1 MGIIVIVIG
10 LALSIGLHEFGHLIP
25 AKLFGVKVPVWAI
38 GFGPKLF
45 SKKIGET
52 EYSFRLIPLGGYI
65 TMIGMYPPDRKGK
78 DASRRFGRLIG
89 QAREA
94 HSEHMVEGDAGVRTL
109 YSLPAWKRIIIMF
122 GGPFVNLV
130 LGLSILTGVFATV
143 GTTAQTTSVDKVIAC
158 IEAMTQGDC
167 EASTDP
173 TPAALAGLMAGDTI
187 VTVAGKPVSNYAELQ
202 AQLTGSNAAVQ
213 VQIDRDGVLLDKL
226 LPAVW
231 ADLPYTDPKTG
242 KTTTKSTR
250 IIGVSFAVKQVPAGL
265 GESFVKSGEM
275 VTGTFGLIGSF
286 PQQVY
291 STLSSTVTA
300 TERDP
305 AGAVS
310 ILGIAQ
316 ASSQVDSLAYWLYLI
331 GALNI
336 ALFAFNM
343 IPLPP
348 LDGGHIAGAIYEY
361 LKRGA
366 YRVMGKKDP
375 GPVDTAL
382 MAPIAQFMFLL
393 LLAAGL
399 LMIVADAVNPIR
411 F

>member
-1 MGIIVIVIG
+1 MGILVIVIG

-78 DASRRFGRLIG
+78 DSTRRFGSLIA

-130 LGLSILTGVFATV
+130 LGLSILTGVFVSV
-143 GTTAQTTSVDKVIAC
+143 GTPQQTTSVDKVIAC
-158 IEAMTQGDC
+158 VEAMTQGSC
-167 EASTDP
+167 ENSTKP
-173 TPAALAGLMAGDTI
+173 TPAASAELMAGDTI
-187 VTVAGKPVSNYAELQ
+187 VTMAGKPVTNYAELQ
-202 AQLTGSNAAVQ
+202 AQLTSSNAAVL
-213 VQIDRDGVLLDKL
+213 VEIDRNGVLLEKL

-231 ADLPYTDPKTG
+231 ADLPYQDPETG
-242 KTTTKSTR
+242 KVTTKSTR
-250 IIGVSFAVKQVPAGL
+250 IIGVSFAVKQVPAGV
-265 GESFVKSGEM
+265 GESFARSGDM
-275 VTGTFGLIGSF
+275 VTGTFNLIGTF

-291 STLSSTVTA
+291 STLSSLVTGS
-300 TERDP
+300 ERDP

-310 ILGIAQ
+310 ILGVAQ
-316 ASSQVDSLAYWLYLI
+316 ASTQVDSWAYWFYLI

-336 ALFAFNM
+336 ALFVFNM

-348 LDGGHIAGAIYEY
+348 LDGGHIAGGIYEY

-366 YRVMGKKDP
+366 YRVLGKKDP

-411 F
+411 L

>member
-1 MGIIVIVIG
+1 MGILVIVIG

-52 EYSFRLIPLGGYI
+52 EYSFRLIPLGGFI

-78 DASRRFGRLIG
+78 DSTRRFGNLIS
-89 QAREA
+89 QARQA
-94 HSEHMVEGDAGVRTL
+94 HSEHMVEGDAGKRTL

-130 LGLSILTGVFATV
+130 LGLSLLTGVFVSV
-143 GTTAQTTSVDKVIAC
+143 GTPQQTTKVDKVIAC
-158 IEAMTQGDC
+158 VEAMTQGECDDT
-167 EASTDP
+167 SIP
-173 TPAALAGLMAGDTI
+173 TPAVSAGLTAGDKILAVDGTQ
-187 VTVAGKPVSNYAELQ
+187 VTTYAELQ
-202 AQLTGSNAAVQ
+202 AQLAASKQPVALNIERNGSTMT
-213 VQIDRDGVLLDKL
+213 KT

-231 ADLPYTDPKTG
+231 ADLPYQDPETG
-242 KTTTKSTR
+242 KVITKSVR
-250 IIGVSFAVKQVPAGL
+250 IIGVSFAVVQVPAGV
-265 GESFVKSGEM
+265 GESLSRAGDM

-291 STLSSTVTA
+291 SALETTVTGND
-300 TERDP
+300 RDP

-310 ILGIAQ
+310 ILGVAQ
-316 ASSQVDSLAYWLYLI
+316 ASAQVDSLAYWLYLI

-336 ALFAFNM
+336 ALFVFNM

-348 LDGGHIAGAIYEY
+348 LDGGHIAGGIYEY

-366 YRVMGKKDP
+366 FRLVGKKDP

-393 LLAAGL
+393 LLVAGL
-399 LMIVADAVNPIR
+399 LMIVVDLVNPIR

>member
-1 MGIIVIVIG
+1 MGIFVIVIG
-10 LALSIGLHEFGHLIP
+10 LAVSIGLHEFGHLIP
-25 AKLFGVKVPVWAI
+25 AKLFGVKVPMWAI

-52 EYSFRLIPLGGYI
+52 EYSFRLIPLGGFI

-78 DASRRFGRLIG
+78 DSKRRFGRLIA

-94 HSEHMVEGDAGVRTL
+94 HSEHMVEGDAGKRTL

-130 LGLSILTGVFATV
+130 LGLSLLTGVFVSV
-143 GTTAQTTSVDKVIAC
+143 GTPQQTTKVGQVIAC
-158 IEAMTQGDC
+158 VDAMTQGECD
-167 EASTDP
+167 ESSTP
-173 TPAALAGLMAGDTI
+173 TPAVSAGLTAGDEI
-187 VTVAGKPVSNYAELQ
+187 LAVDGKQVTSYAELQ
-202 AQLTGSNAAVQ
+202 SQLADSNQPVDLRVERNGSQLT
-213 VQIDRDGVLLDKL
+213 KT

-231 ADLPYTDPKTG
+231 ADLPYQDPETG
-242 KTTTKSTR
+242 KVSTKSVR
-250 IIGVSFAVKQVPAGL
+250 IIGVSFEVVQVPAGV
-265 GESFVKSGEM
+265 GESFSRAGDM
-275 VTGTFGLIGSF
+275 VTGTFGLIASF

-291 STLSSTVTA
+291 STLETTVTGQDRNP
-300 TERDP
+300 E
-305 AGAVS
+305 GAVS
-310 ILGIAQ
+310 ILGVAQ
-316 ASSQVDSLAYWLYLI
+316 ASSQIDSVAYWFYLL

-348 LDGGHIAGAIYEY
+348 LDGGHIAGAVYEY

-366 YRVMGKKDP
+366 FRLVGKKDP

-382 MAPIAQFMFLL
+382 MAPIAQVMFFVLL
-393 LLAAGL
+393 LAGL
-399 LMIVADAVNPIR
+399 LMILADVVNPIR

>member
-1 MGIIVIVIG
+1 MGILVIVIG

-52 EYSFRLIPLGGYI
+52 EYSFRLIPLGGFI
-65 TMIGMYPPDRKGK
+65 TMIGMYPPDRKGR
-78 DASRRFGRLIG
+78 DSTRRFGGLIA
-89 QAREA
+89 QARQA
-94 HSEHMVEGDAGVRTL
+94 HSEHMVEGDAGTRTL
-109 YSLPAWKRIIIMF
+109 YSLPAWKRIVIMF

-130 LGLSILTGVFATV
+130 LGLSLLTGVFVSV
-143 GTTAQTTSVDKVIAC
+143 GTPQQTTKVDKVIAC
-158 IEAMTQGDC
+158 VEAMTQGECDDT
-167 EASTDP
+167 SIP
-173 TPAALAGLMAGDTI
+173 TPAVSAGLTTGDTI
-187 VTVAGKPVSNYAELQ
+187 LAVDGKQVASYAELQ
-202 AQLTGSNAAVQ
+202 SQLAASKQPVNLT
-213 VQIDRDGVLLDKL
+213 IERDGVTLTKT

-231 ADLPYTDPKTG
+231 ADLPYQDPESG
-242 KTTTKSTR
+242 EVITKSVR
-250 IIGVSFAVKQVPAGL
+250 IIGVSFAIVQVPAGV
-265 GESFVKSGEM
+265 GESFSRAGDM

-291 STLSSTVTA
+291 SALETTVTGND
-300 TERDP
+300 RDP

-310 ILGIAQ
+310 ILGVAQ
-316 ASSQVDSLAYWLYLI
+316 ASAQVDSLAYWLYLI

-348 LDGGHIAGAIYEY
+348 LDGGHIAGGIYEY

-366 YRVMGKKDP
+366 FRLVGKKDP

-382 MAPIAQFMFLL
+382 MAPIAQVMFLVL
-393 LLAAGL
+393 LVAGL
-399 LMIVADAVNPIR
+399 LMIVADLVNPIR

>member
-1 MGIIVIVIG
+1 MGIAVIVIG

-25 AKLFGVKVPVWAI
+25 AKLFGVKVPVWAV

-78 DASRRFGRLIG
+78 DATRRFGSLIG

-94 HSEHMVEGDAGVRTL
+94 HSEHMVDGDAGVRTL

-130 LGLSILTGVFATV
+130 LGLSILTGVFVSV
-143 GTTAQTTSVDKVIAC
+143 GTPQQTTSVDKVIAC
-158 IEAMTQGDC
+158 VEAMTQGEC
-167 EASTDP
+167 HEFTTP
-173 TPAALAGLMAGDTI
+173 TPALIAGLEAGDEILSVDGKQVASYADLQVALAAS
-187 VTVAGKPVSNYAELQ
+187 KQPVELNIERN
-202 AQLTGSNAAVQ
+202 GSTLN
-213 VQIDRDGVLLDKL
+213 KT

-231 ADLPYTDPKTG
+231 ADLPYTDPATG
-242 KTTTKSTR
+242 KVTTKSVR
-250 IIGVSFAVKQVPAGL
+250 IIGVSFAVVQVPAGI
-265 GESFVKSGEM
+265 GESFARSGDM
-275 VTGTFGLIGSF
+275 VTGTFNLIGTF

-291 STLSSTVTA
+291 STLQSTVTGS
-300 TERDP
+300 ERDP

-310 ILGIAQ
+310 ILGVAQ
-316 ASSQVDSLAYWLYLI
+316 ASSQIDSWAYWFYLI

-336 ALFAFNM
+336 ALFVFNM

-348 LDGGHIAGAIYEY
+348 LDGGHIAGGIYEY

-366 YRVMGKKDP
+366 FKVLGKKDP

>member
-1 MGIIVIVIG
+1 MGILVIVIG

-78 DASRRFGRLIG
+78 DSTRRFGSLIA

-130 LGLSILTGVFATV
+130 LGLSILTGVFVSV
-143 GTTAQTTSVDKVIAC
+143 GTPQQTTSVDKVIAC
-158 IEAMTQGDC
+158 VEAMNQGSC
-167 EASTDP
+167 ENSTKP
-173 TPAALAGLMAGDTI
+173 TPAASAELMAGDTI
-187 VTVAGKPVSNYAELQ
+187 VAMAGKPVANYAELQ
-202 AQLTGSNAAVQ
+202 AQLTSSNAAVL
-213 VQIDRDGVLLDKL
+213 VQIDRNGVLLEKL

-231 ADLPYTDPKTG
+231 ADLPYQDPETG
-242 KTTTKSTR
+242 KVTTKSVR
-250 IIGVSFAVKQVPAGL
+250 IIGVSFAVVQVPAGI
-265 GESFVKSGEM
+265 GESFARSGDM
-275 VTGTFGLIGSF
+275 VTGTFNLIGTF

-291 STLSSTVTA
+291 STLSSLVTGS
-300 TERDP
+300 ERDP

-310 ILGIAQ
+310 ILGVAQ
-316 ASSQVDSLAYWLYLI
+316 ASTQVDSWAYWFYLI

-336 ALFAFNM
+336 ALFVFNM

-348 LDGGHIAGAIYEY
+348 LDGGHIAGGIYEY

-366 YRVMGKKDP
+366 YRVLGKKDP

>member
-1 MGIIVIVIG
+1 MGIAVIVIG

-78 DASRRFGRLIG
+78 DATRRFGRLIG

-109 YSLPAWKRIIIMF
+109 YSLPGWKRIIIMF

-143 GTTAQTTSVDKVIAC
+143 GTTAQTTSVAKVIAC
-158 IEAMTQGDC
+158 VEAMTQGSC
-167 EASTDP
+167 ATSTKP
-173 TPAALAGLMAGDTI
+173 TPAVTAGLIEGDTI
-187 VTVAGKPVSNYAELQ
+187 VAVNGRPVANYTELQ
-202 AQLTGSNAAVQ
+202 TQLTASNQAVL
-213 VQIDRDGVLLDKL
+213 VQLNRDGALLEKS

-231 ADLPYTDPKTG
+231 ADLPYTDPATG
-242 KTTTKSTR
+242 KVLTKSTR
-250 IIGVSFAVKQVPAGL
+250 IIGVSFAVTQVQAGL
-265 GESFVKSGEM
+265 GESFAKSGEM
-275 VTGTFGLIGSF
+275 VTGTFNLIGTF

-291 STLSSTVTA
+291 STLQSTVTGS
-300 TERDP
+300 ERDP

-310 ILGIAQ
+310 ILGVAQ
-316 ASSQVDSLAYWLYLI
+316 ASSQIDSWAYWFYLI

-336 ALFAFNM
+336 ALFVFNM

-348 LDGGHIAGAIYEY
+348 LDGGHIAGGIYEY

-366 YRVMGKKDP
+366 FKVLGKKDP

>member
-1 MGIIVIVIG
+1 MGILVIVIG

-78 DASRRFGRLIG
+78 DTTRRFGSLIA
-89 QAREA
+89 QARAA

-130 LGLSILTGVFATV
+130 LGLSLLTGVFVSVVTPQ
-143 GTTAQTTSVDKVIAC
+143 QTTSVDKVIAC
-158 IEAMTQGDC
+158 VEAMTQGSC
-167 EASTDP
+167 ENSTKP
-173 TPAALAGLMAGDTI
+173 TPAASAELMAGDTI
-187 VTVAGKPVSNYAELQ
+187 VTMAGKPVANYAELQ
-202 AQLTGSNAAVQ
+202 AQLTSSNAAVL
-213 VQIDRDGVLLDKL
+213 VQIDRNGVLLEKL

-231 ADLPYTDPKTG
+231 ADLPYQDPETG
-242 KTTTKSTR
+242 KVTTKSTR
-250 IIGVSFAVKQVPAGL
+250 IIGVSFAVKQVPAGI
-265 GESFVKSGEM
+265 GESFARSGEM
-275 VTGTFGLIGSF
+275 VTGTFNLIGTF

-291 STLSSTVTA
+291 STLSSLVTGS
-300 TERDP
+300 ERDP

-310 ILGIAQ
+310 ILGVAQ
-316 ASSQVDSLAYWLYLI
+316 ASTQVDSWAYWFYLI

-336 ALFAFNM
+336 ALFVFNM

-348 LDGGHIAGAIYEY
+348 LDGGHIAGGIYEY

-366 YRVMGKKDP
+366 YRVLGKKDP

>member
-1 MGIIVIVIG
+1 MGILVIVIG

-52 EYSFRLIPLGGYI
+52 EYSFRLIPLGGFI

-78 DASRRFGRLIG
+78 DATRRFGSLIA
-89 QAREA
+89 QARQA
-94 HSEHMVEGDAGVRTL
+94 HSEHMVEGDAGKRTL

-130 LGLSILTGVFATV
+130 LGLSLLTGVFVSV
-143 GTTAQTTSVDKVIAC
+143 GTPQQTTKVDKVIAC
-158 IEAMTQGDC
+158 VEAMTQGECDD
-167 EASTDP
+167 ASIP
-173 TPAALAGLMAGDTI
+173 TPAVSALLSAGDTI
-187 VTVAGKPVSNYAELQ
+187 LAVDGKEVTSYAELQ
-202 AQLTGSNAAVQ
+202 SQLAASKQPVALSIERNGST
-213 VQIDRDGVLLDKL
+213 LTKT

-231 ADLPYTDPKTG
+231 ADLPYQDPETG
-242 KTTTKSTR
+242 KVTTKSVR
-250 IIGVSFAVKQVPAGL
+250 IIGVSFAVVQVPAGV
-265 GESFVKSGEM
+265 GESFGRAGDM

-291 STLSSTVTA
+291 SALETTLTGND
-300 TERDP
+300 RDP

-310 ILGIAQ
+310 ILGVAQ
-316 ASSQVDSLAYWLYLI
+316 ASAQVDSLAYWLYLI

-336 ALFAFNM
+336 ALFVFNM

-348 LDGGHIAGAIYEY
+348 LDGGHIAGGIYEY

-366 YRVMGKKDP
+366 FRLVGKKDP

-382 MAPIAQFMFLL
+382 MAPIAQFMFLV

-399 LMIVADAVNPIR
+399 LMIIADLVNPIS

>member
-1 MGIIVIVIG
+1 MGILVIVIG

-78 DASRRFGRLIG
+78 DATRRFGSLIA

-130 LGLSILTGVFATV
+130 LGLSILTGVFVSV
-143 GTTAQTTSVDKVIAC
+143 GTPQQTTSVDKVIAC
-158 IEAMTQGDC
+158 VEAMTQGSC
-167 EASTDP
+167 ENSTKP
-173 TPAALAGLMAGDTI
+173 TPAASAELMAGDTI
-187 VTVAGKPVSNYAELQ
+187 VTMAGKPVANYAELQ
-202 AQLTGSNAAVQ
+202 AQLTSSNAAVL
-213 VQIDRDGVLLDKL
+213 VQIDRNGVLLEKL

-231 ADLPYTDPKTG
+231 ADLPYQDPETG
-242 KTTTKSTR
+242 KVTTKSTR
-250 IIGVSFAVKQVPAGL
+250 IIGVSFAVKQVPAGI
-265 GESFVKSGEM
+265 GESFARSGEM
-275 VTGTFGLIGSF
+275 VTGTFNLIGTF

-291 STLSSTVTA
+291 STLSSLVTGS
-300 TERDP
+300 ERDP

-310 ILGIAQ
+310 ILGVAQ
-316 ASSQVDSLAYWLYLI
+316 ASTQVDSWAYWFYLI

-336 ALFAFNM
+336 ALFVFNM

-348 LDGGHIAGAIYEY
+348 LDGGHIAGGIYEY

-366 YRVMGKKDP
+366 YRVLGKKDP

>member
-1 MGIIVIVIG
+1 MGIVVIVIG

-65 TMIGMYPPDRKGK
+65 TMIGMYPPDRKVK
-78 DASRRFGRLIG
+78 DSTRPFGRLIA
-89 QAREA
+89 QARDA

-130 LGLSILTGVFATV
+130 LGLSILTGVFATI

-158 IEAMTQGDC
+158 VEAMTQGSCD
-167 EASTDP
+167 ESTKP
-173 TPAALAGLMAGDTI
+173 TPAALAGLIGGDTI
-187 VTVAGKPVSNYAELQ
+187 VAVEGKAVTNYAELQ
-202 AQLTGSNAAVQ
+202 AQLTGSNAAVA
-213 VQIDRDGVLLDKL
+213 VQISRGGVLLEKL

-242 KTTTKSTR
+242 KVTTKSTR

-265 GESFVKSGEM
+265 GESFAKSGEM

-291 STLSSTVTA
+291 STLSSTVTG

-310 ILGIAQ
+310 ILGVAQ
-316 ASSQVDSLAYWLYLI
+316 ASSQVDSIAYWLYLI

-348 LDGGHIAGAIYEY
+348 LDGGHIAGGIYEY
-361 LKRGA
+361 LKRGSFKLL
-366 YRVMGKKDP
+366 GKKDP

>member
-1 MGIIVIVIG
+1 MGIFVIVIG

-25 AKLFGVKVPVWAI
+25 AKIFGVKVPVWAI

-52 EYSFRLIPLGGYI
+52 EYSFRLIPLGGFI

-78 DASRRFGRLIG
+78 DATRRFGGLIA
-89 QAREA
+89 QARQA
-94 HSEHMVEGDAGVRTL
+94 HSEHMVEGEAGTRTL

-130 LGLSILTGVFATV
+130 LGLSLLTGVFVSV
-143 GTTAQTTSVDKVIAC
+143 GTPQQTTKVDKVIAC
-158 IEAMTQGDC
+158 VEAMTQGEC
-167 EASTDP
+167 HEFTTP
-173 TPAALAGLMAGDTI
+173 TPAFIAGLSAGDEI
-187 VTVAGKPVSNYAELQ
+187 LAVDGKQVASYAELQ
-202 AQLTGSNAAVQ
+202 DTLADSKQPVQLKIERSGST
-213 VQIDRDGVLLDKL
+213 LTKT

-231 ADLPYTDPKTG
+231 ADLPYQDPETG
-242 KTTTKSTR
+242 KVITKSVR
-250 IIGVSFAVKQVPAGL
+250 IIGVSFAVVQVPAGV
-265 GESFVKSGEM
+265 GESFNRAGEM

-291 STLSSTVTA
+291 STLESTVTGQD
-300 TERDP
+300 RDP

-310 ILGIAQ
+310 ILGVAQ

-336 ALFAFNM
+336 ALFVFNM

-348 LDGGHIAGAIYEY
+348 LDGGHIAGGVYEY

-366 YRVMGKKDP
+366 FRLVGKKDP

-382 MAPIAQFMFLL
+382 MAPLAQAMFLVL
-393 LLAAGL
+393 LVAGV

>member
-1 MGIIVIVIG
+1 MGILVIVIG

-52 EYSFRLIPLGGYI
+52 EYSFRLIPLGGFI
-65 TMIGMYPPDRKGK
+65 TMIGMYPPDRKGR
-78 DASRRFGRLIG
+78 DSTRRFGGLIA
-89 QAREA
+89 QARQA
-94 HSEHMVEGDAGVRTL
+94 HSEHMVEGDAGTRTL
-109 YSLPAWKRIIIMF
+109 YSLPAWKRIVIMF

-130 LGLSILTGVFATV
+130 LGLSLLTGVFVSV
-143 GTTAQTTSVDKVIAC
+143 GTPQQTTKVDKVIAC
-158 IEAMTQGDC
+158 VEAMTQGECDDT
-167 EASTDP
+167 STP
-173 TPAALAGLMAGDTI
+173 TPAVSAGLTAGDTI
-187 VTVAGKPVSNYAELQ
+187 LAVDGKKVTSYAELQ
-202 AQLTGSNAAVQ
+202 AELAASQQPVDLK
-213 VQIDRDGVLLDKL
+213 IERDGSALTKT

-231 ADLPYTDPKTG
+231 ADLPYQDPESG
-242 KTTTKSTR
+242 KVITKSVR
-250 IIGVSFAVKQVPAGL
+250 IIGVSFAVVQVPAGV
-265 GESFVKSGEM
+265 GESFSRAGGM

-291 STLSSTVTA
+291 SALETTVTGND
-300 TERDP
+300 RDP

-310 ILGIAQ
+310 ILGVAQ
-316 ASSQVDSLAYWLYLI
+316 ASAQVDSLAYWLYLI

-366 YRVMGKKDP
+366 FRLVGKKDP

-382 MAPIAQFMFLL
+382 MAPIAQFMFLVL
-393 LLAAGL
+393 LVAGL
-399 LMIVADAVNPIR
+399 LMIVADLVNPIR

>member
-1 MGIIVIVIG
+1 MGILVIVIG

-52 EYSFRLIPLGGYI
+52 EYSFRLIPLGGFI

-78 DASRRFGRLIG
+78 DSTRRFGNLIS
-89 QAREA
+89 QARQA
-94 HSEHMVEGDAGVRTL
+94 HSEHMVEGDAGKRTL

-130 LGLSILTGVFATV
+130 LGLSLLTGVFVSV
-143 GTTAQTTSVDKVIAC
+143 GTPQQTTKVDKVIAC
-158 IEAMTQGDC
+158 VEAMTQGECDDT
-167 EASTDP
+167 SIP
-173 TPAALAGLMAGDTI
+173 TPAVSAGLTAGDKILAVDGTQ
-187 VTVAGKPVSNYAELQ
+187 VTTYAELQ
-202 AQLTGSNAAVQ
+202 AQLAASKQPVALNIERNGSTMT
-213 VQIDRDGVLLDKL
+213 KT

-231 ADLPYTDPKTG
+231 ADLPYQDPETG
-242 KTTTKSTR
+242 KVITKSVR
-250 IIGVSFAVKQVPAGL
+250 IIGVSFAVVQVPAGV
-265 GESFVKSGEM
+265 GESFNRAGDM

-291 STLSSTVTA
+291 SALETTVTGND
-300 TERDP
+300 RDP

-310 ILGIAQ
+310 ILGVAQ
-316 ASSQVDSLAYWLYLI
+316 ASAQVDSLAYWLYLI

-336 ALFAFNM
+336 ALFVFNM

-348 LDGGHIAGAIYEY
+348 LDGGHIAGGIYEY

-366 YRVMGKKDP
+366 FRLVGKKDP

-393 LLAAGL
+393 LLVAGL
-399 LMIVADAVNPIR
+399 LMIVVDLVNPIR